1 MKSFQIGPNEAG
13 QRFDKFL
20 RKFLPAASGGFL
32 YKMLRK
38 KNITLNGKKA
48 EGGELLQIGDQV
60 SVFFSDETFLKFR
73 GNPSPAELADPEDRD
88 GEKRGQIQEY
98 ERAFRQLK
106 GIEILYEDDNV
117 IFLNKPVGILS
128 QKACAEDV
136 SLNEWLIGYLL
147 REGRLT
153 EEALQTFKP
162 SVCNRLDRNTGG
174 IVLCGKSLTG
184 SRELSRLIRERC
196 VKKFYRTFVKGEL
209 RKGAHVRGILRK
221 DELTNRVTVAAFH
234 GSKVESGAA
243 IETVYEPVRVFSDRT
258 CLEVELITGKSH
270 QIRAHLAAIGHP
282 VLGDPKY
289 GDETWNEI
297 YRSRYG
303 VHWQL
308 LYASRITFP
317 DITGPLGILSGR
329 TFTAALPEIYSRLMR
344 DGGK

>member
-1 MKSFQIGPNEAG
+1 MQSFQIGPNEAG

-38 KNITLNGKKA
+38 KNIILNGKKA

-73 GNPSPAELADPEDRD
+73 GNPSPADGADPENR
-88 GEKRGQIQEY
+88 GEKKQEQIREY

-117 IFLNKPVGILS
+117 IFLNKPAGILS
-128 QKACAEDV
+128 QKAGAEDL

-147 REGRLT
+147 KEGRLT
-153 EEALQTFKP
+153 EQALQTFKP

-184 SRELSRLIRERC
+184 SRELNRLIRERC
-196 VKKFYRTFVKGEL
+196 VKKFYRTFVKGEI
-209 RKGAHVRGILRK
+209 REGAHVRGILHK
-221 DELTNRVTVAAFH
+221 DELTNRVTVSEFPDGKA
-234 GSKVESGAA
+234 ENGAV

-258 CLEVELITGKSH
+258 CLDVELITGKSH

-289 GDETWNEI
+289 GDEAWNEL

-317 DITGPLGILSGR
+317 FVTGPLENLSGR
-329 TFTAALPEIYSRLMR
+329 SFTAALPEIYSRLMR
-344 DGGK
+344 ESGK